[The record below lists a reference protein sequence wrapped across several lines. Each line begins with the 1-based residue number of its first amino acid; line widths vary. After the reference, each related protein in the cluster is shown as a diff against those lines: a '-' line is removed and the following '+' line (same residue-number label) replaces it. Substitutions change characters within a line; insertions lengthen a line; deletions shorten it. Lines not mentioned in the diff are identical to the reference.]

1 MFPGIAVITF
11 ANRSG
16 LIRAVES
23 YSGDAKPGSEAMLNA
38 RDVDRRVARLEGILV
53 GHAQASATTRK
64 RAPHIDIQVNLRP
77 VQANSAARDDDVT
90 ARGA

>member
-64 RAPHIDIQVNLRP
+64 RIE
-77 VQANSAARDDDVT
+77 
-90 ARGA
+90 GG

>member
-38 RDVDRRVARLEGILV
+38 LAGELFAAAKSARAALRSANKEARLTLN
-53 GHAQASATTRK
+53 QT
-64 RAPHIDIQVNLRP
+64 P
-77 VQANSAARDDDVT
+77 RDEWRRLSHD
-90 ARGA
+90 RI